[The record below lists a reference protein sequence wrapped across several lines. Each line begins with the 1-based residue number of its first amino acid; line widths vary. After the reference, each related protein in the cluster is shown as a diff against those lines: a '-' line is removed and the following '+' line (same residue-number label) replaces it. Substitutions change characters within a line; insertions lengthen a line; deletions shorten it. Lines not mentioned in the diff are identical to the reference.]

1 MSSSTEKQSRRH
13 WSSREKADIIRQYLR
28 AERQPAD
35 LAEQYGISPAQIYQ
49 WAKAALEGLENTFD
63 REAPRTQQAHSRALA
78 VKDARIAELQEV
90 VTELSTEILK
100 LKKNSGAK

>member
-1 MSSSTEKQSRRH
+1 MTVTTDKPNRRH
-13 WSSREKADIIRQYLR
+13 WSSKEKADIVRQYLR
-28 AERQPAD
+28 GERQPAD

-49 WAKAALEGLENTFD
+49 WAKTALEGLENTFE
-63 REAPRTQQAHSRALA
+63 RETPRAQQAYLKALTTKESR
-78 VKDARIAELQEV
+78 ITELQEV